1 MEMLKNFVVFVL
13 IGVIAALVFAY
24 SGLYNVAASEPHS
37 GVVAWFLS
45 TVSEESVESRS
56 ADIEVP
62 DLSSL
67 EMRLAGISDYD
78 EMCAECHTPP
88 GRRDSP
94 MAQGLNPAPPDLAE
108 HDDASAAELFW
119 VTKHGI
125 RMTGMPAW
133 GATHDDA
140 DLWPVIA
147 FLKDLPDLDG
157 EGYQSMLHEADGM
170 GHH

>member
-13 IGVIAALVFAY
+13 IGAIAALAFAY

-37 GVVAWFLS
+37 GLVAWFLS
-45 TVSEESVESRS
+45 TVSQKSVESQA

-67 EMRLAGISDYD
+67 EIRLAGISDYD

-108 HDDASAAELFW
+108 LADTSSAELFW
-119 VTKHGI
+119 VTKYGI
-125 RMTGMPAW
+125 KMTGMPAW

-140 DLWPVIA
+140 DIWPVVA